1 MSQYFPPGTELLHS
15 FYGAATTS
23 VPAAAAATITAGIPE
38 VIVPASY
45 MTGLGKKSSSLCLK
59 FGGYMTATATV
70 PTFAFGLAYTAFAT
84 PPAFSASTILA
95 TLSNTI
101 TPTAATGSFEAEM
114 NLGLRSMGLG
124 NASTI
129 WASGRVWASPA
140 LTTSVWWLNP
150 LGAGGTHGDD
160 LADRPGILPL
170 AVPHPGRSHRI
181 EHGHRP
187 VHQAVRRKLTL
198 RAVARGNQ
206 L

>member
-1 MSQYFPPGTELLHS
+1 
-15 FYGAATTS
+15 
-23 VPAAAAATITAGIPE
+23 VPTASAVTITAGIPE

-84 PPAFSASTILA
+84 PPAFSAATPLA

-114 NLGLRSMGLG
+114 NIGLRSMGLG
-124 NASTI
+124 NASTL
-129 WASGRVWASPA
+129 WCSGHVWASPA

-150 LGAGGTHGDD
+150 LGAGGTTVTTWQTDQEYY
-160 LADRPGILPL
+160 LWPY
-170 AVPHPGRSHRI
+170 
-181 EHGHRP
+181 
-187 VHQAVRRKLTL
+187 LTL
-198 RAVARGNQ
+198 STNAASNTVTVQYIKLYGEN
-206 L
+206 

>member
-1 MSQYFPPGTELLHS
+1 VSQYFPPGTELLHS

-70 PTFAFGLAYTAFAT
+70 PTFAFGLAFTAFAT
-84 PPAFSASTILA
+84 PPAFSAATPLA

-101 TPTAATGSFEAEM
+101 TPTAATGSFKAEM
-114 NLGLRSMGLG
+114 NIGLRSMGLG
-124 NASTI
+124 QASTI
-129 WASGRVWASPA
+129 WAEGQVWASPA

-150 LGAGGTHGDD
+150 LGAGGTTVTTWQTDQEYY
-160 LADRPGILPL
+160 LWPY
-170 AVPHPGRSHRI
+170 
-181 EHGHRP
+181 
-187 VHQAVRRKLTL
+187 LTL
-198 RAVARGNQ
+198 SAATASNTVTVQWIKLFGEN
-206 L
+206 

>member
-23 VPAAAAATITAGIPE
+23 VPTASAVAITLGTPE
-38 VIVPASY
+38 IIVPASY

-84 PPAFSASTILA
+84 PPAFSAATPMA

-101 TPTAATGSFEAEM
+101 TPTAATGSFHGVYEI
-114 NLGLRSMGLG
+114 GLRSMGLG
-124 NASTI
+124 AASTI
-129 WASGRVWASPA
+129 WASGHIWASPA

-150 LGAGGTHGDD
+150 LGAGGTTVTTWQTDQEYY
-160 LADRPGILPL
+160 LWPY
-170 AVPHPGRSHRI
+170 
-181 EHGHRP
+181 
-187 VHQAVRRKLTL
+187 LTL
-198 RAVARGNQ
+198 GAATASNTVTVQYVKLFGEN
-206 L
+206 

>member
-150 LGAGGTHGDD
+150 LGAGGTTVTTWQTDQEYY
-160 LADRPGILPL
+160 LWPY
-170 AVPHPGRSHRI
+170 
-181 EHGHRP
+181 
-187 VHQAVRRKLTL
+187 LTL
-198 RAVARGNQ
+198 GAATASNTVTVQYIKLYGEN
-206 L
+206 